1 MSDTPCLP
9 AEQKK
14 TKLTVKTNQSQS
26 SASASSSSLSASTAS
41 AASASSS
48 AGTAGVTDTS
58 ITIKTESPTTNYVWK
73 HLAPAGSQKRKL
85 RDEEY
90 LCQTFDGAKMH
101 CFFGDV
107 NRMPPPGKG
116 ANLFFVVW
124 SLRPLPTLRYKLSP
138 CKRRKPSHVC
148 LCMPKCTSVAHLLC
162 MCPYVLAFLAFTD
175 V

>member
-116 ANLFFVVW
+116 AIFLLFGHCGRCRLCDTSCRHVREENHHMCACVCQSAQVW
-124 SLRPLPTLRYKLSP
+124 HTCCACVHMFSP
-138 CKRRKPSHVC
+138 
-148 LCMPKCTSVAHLLC
+148 
-162 MCPYVLAFLAFTD
+162 F
-175 V
+175 

>member
-90 LCQTFDGAKMH
+90 LCQLCDSAKMH
-101 CFFGDV
+101 CFFGDM

-116 ANLFFVVW
+116 ANFFWLVTAANGRLCVTSWRHVREENHHMCACVCQSAQVW
-124 SLRPLPTLRYKLSP
+124 HTCCACVHMFSP
-138 CKRRKPSHVC
+138 
-148 LCMPKCTSVAHLLC
+148 
-162 MCPYVLAFLAFTD
+162 F
-175 V
+175 